1 MVIWVVPEPVT
12 LLVSVTS
19 ICSKVLSSEVSLMV
33 MLPDSASTASLKLST
48 MLALTATP
56 LALSAGTELERVGLV
71 ESIAAEGVAAFE
83 GSDLTD
89 SLPPVSAVVTL

>member
-1 MVIWVVPEPVT
+1 MAEAKVPEGLMVIWVVPEPDT

-56 LALSAGTELERVGLV
+56 VALSAGTELERVGLV
-71 ESIAAEGVAAFE
+71 
-83 GSDLTD
+83 T
-89 SLPPVSAVVTL
+89 SAVVKFKVVFWLIPA